1 MAPEISSN
9 KDKLLPLITTPAY
22 ATGKNDP
29 FTIYAS
35 RITLS
40 HNAFIRGFNSIYQ
53 QAPNLTPSDHKDFI
67 GYCLA
72 WYTCVGE
79 DHSREEIRFFSA
91 MEDATGEEGI
101 LDHEVTFY
109 TDYRDDMQ
117 KLKNYLLSFEHFRH
131 PETEFDV
138 SRLLFLMDRIAHP
151 LHTHLA
157 SVPQSILALS
167 RFSTPERPIDL
178 LKIDRSLDVPDE
190 KKTTNYI
197 FNVLPAWL
205 LNLETEEFEGGRWK
219 GWPESKVKRVLTG
232 LVPLMNRG
240 RWRFSSCDWRGRWR
254 KGRS

>member
-1 MAPEISSN
+1 
-9 KDKLLPLITTPAY
+9 
-22 ATGKNDP
+22 
-29 FTIYAS
+29 
-35 RITLS
+35 
-40 HNAFIRGFNSIYQ
+40 
-53 QAPNLTPSDHKDFI
+53 
-67 GYCLA
+67 
-72 WYTCVGE
+72 
-79 DHSREEIRFFSA
+79 

-117 KLKNYLLSFEHFRH
+117 KLKNYLLSFEHFRN

-167 RFSTPERPIDL
+167 RFSTPERPIDP